1 MGARGRTAEVDA
13 DFGDILEAPDSLFA
27 FSGRL
32 EIGYGRIG
40 GFIDGMSADLG
51 ADDQT
56 GPGGI
61 ADIDIEFMQGMIDFG
76 MMYRV
81 VDVEP
86 SGAGAANPRNLTLD
100 LYAGGRYR
108 SIELGVAAAAQAS
121 GDVSQGVGTGGRV
134 AFPDGAASCGGR
146 RRSRWLPAR
155 GWWWSRGRD
164 RGYGSGPTR
173 VHG

>member
-1 MGARGRTAEVDA
+1 MALISVTISGNAAPLKKSLDDAENKFGKFGGAFTK
-13 DFGDILEAPDSLFA
+13 
-27 FSGRL
+27 
-32 EIGYGRIG
+32 
-40 GFIDGMSADLG
+40 
-51 ADDQT
+51 
-56 GPGGI
+56 
-61 ADIDIEFMQGMIDFG
+61 
-76 MMYRV
+76 
-81 VDVEP
+81 
-86 SGAGAANPRNLTLD
+86 
-100 LYAGGRYR
+100 
-108 SIELGVAAAAQAS
+108 LGVAAAAQAS